1 MITQDTVVDIL
12 AFGAHP
18 DDVEC
23 AAAGVLFKHI
33 AMGKSVAIVDLTA
46 GEMGSH
52 GTVEQR
58 KSEAADAAIVMG
70 IKQREQLNLP
80 DGGIENNEAN
90 RLMIIEMIRKY
101 RPAIVLA
108 NAIHDRHPDHANAA
122 KLVSDAAFLSGLKK
136 KKTFYKGTEQEVWR
150 PQAVYHYIQDYF
162 IEPGFVIDITEQMDK
177 KMEAIL
183 SFKSQF
189 VEPKDKQPNS
199 ILGLLDQIK
208 NVNSIYGRPI
218 NAAYAEGFTTGR
230 YIGVENFYHLI

>member
-1 MITQDTVVDIL
+1 MNTKVDIL

-23 AAAGVLFKHI
+23 AAAGVLIKHI
-33 AMGKSVAIVDLTA
+33 AMGKTVAIVDLTA
-46 GEMGSH
+46 GEMGSY
-52 GTVEQR
+52 GTVEER
-58 KSEAADAAIVMG
+58 KNEAATAAKMMG
-70 IKQREQLNLP
+70 IQQREQLNLP
-80 DGGIENNEAN
+80 DGGIENKESN
-90 RLMIIEMIRKY
+90 RILIIEMIRKY
-101 RPAIVLA
+101 RPALVLA

-136 KKTFYKGTEQEVWR
+136 KKTFYNTMEQEAWR

-162 IEPGFVIDITEQMDK
+162 IEPAFVIDITHQMEK
-177 KMEAIL
+177 KLETIL
-183 SFKSQF
+183 AFQSQF

-208 NVNSIYGRPI
+208 NMNSIYGRPI

-230 YIGVENFYHLI
+230 YIGVNDFFQLH